1 MSYEQDLADAEASG
15 LPFRRVFDVKNGPSI
30 AYLTPEEIA
39 AAQAATAAETAAQN
53 TPEALATASIK
64 AAVASDTTLAALKAM
79 DNTEFEAWWA
89 ANVTNAAQAINVLK
103 RLAKIV
109 VRRL

>member
-1 MSYEQDLADAEASG
+1 MPLTAEE
-15 LPFRRVFDVKNGPSI
+15 L
-30 AYLTPEEIA
+30 A
-39 AAQAATAAETAAQN
+39 AAAAATAAETAAQN
-53 TPEALATASIK
+53 TPEALAAASV
-64 AAVASDTTLAALKAM
+64 AQAVAGDATIAALKTM
-79 DNTEFEAWWA
+79 DNAAFDAWWD